1 MNRKNVKVWLFAAAV
16 VVAIGIAGSMDFAD
30 EVREQLAYCD
40 NVKAGVWPDY
50 AGTYKA
56 ECTPERIKELENILR

>member
-1 MNRKNVKVWLFAAAV
+1 MNRKNVKVWLFAVAIVA
-16 VVAIGIAGSMDFAD
+16 AIGIVGNMDFKD

-50 AGTYKA
+50 ARTYKA
-56 ECTPERIKELENILR
+56 ECTPERIKDFKNILR